1 MKAKRSPVRGPLLTF
16 ALMLGSVAAV
26 VAISRYVDSHPDQKP
41 AEQTVAASANS
52 GSPASSRQ

>member
-1 MKAKRSPVRGPLLTF
+1 MKARRSPVKGPLLTL
-16 ALMLGSVAAV
+16 ALMIGSVAAV

-52 GSPASSRQ
+52 SSAAATRQ